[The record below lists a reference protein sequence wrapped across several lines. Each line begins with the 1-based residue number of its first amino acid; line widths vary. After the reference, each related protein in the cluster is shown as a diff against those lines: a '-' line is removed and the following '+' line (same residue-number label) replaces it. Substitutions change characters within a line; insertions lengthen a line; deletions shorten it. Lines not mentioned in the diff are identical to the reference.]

1 MDLVHAWSM
10 PFAEKLDPV
19 ALSLMNAP
27 VDDEPETEAEVHAIE
42 ETREALRA
50 GKPLMPLDE
59 FERLV
64 DARANAGE

>member
-1 MDLVHAWSM
+1 M
-10 PFAEKLDPV
+10 PVAEQLDPV
-19 ALSLMNAP
+19 ALSLISAP
-27 VDDEPETEAEVHAIE
+27 VDDEPETEEELHAIE

-64 DARANAGE
+64 ADRVAAGK